1 MLQHLLFI
9 SHKEKSMSC
18 EVRELPDIATL
29 FAVVKTKTDRR
40 VAKGFQDTEWKDNIM
55 TCNSI
60 LINVKQ
66 CV

>member
-1 MLQHLLFI
+1 MLFI
-9 SHKEKSMSC
+9 SNKEKGMSC

-40 VAKGFQDTEWKDNIM
+40 AAKGFQDTDWKDNIM

-66 CV
+66 CI